1 MQADRHRRH
10 NLSRPTQP
18 GLIRPLLQQLECRHQ
33 HALPAGAST
42 ARQPLSTHTNVT
54 RVCWDS
60 GFSARG
66 GQTSSDTSLFLSYT
80 ERAYFS
86 EKTQPAST
94 IIVKAVFCYYCSPV
108 YHTTRLF
115 QFFFQHIQH
124 CILQLINI
132 VVNLFAVYFIRMLL
146 LERIFSTKSVI
157 FRNPVCA
164 LLLRTSPEAD

>member
-1 MQADRHRRH
+1 LIIFKAD
-10 NLSRPTQP
+10 
-18 GLIRPLLQQLECRHQ
+18 
-33 HALPAGAST
+33 
-42 ARQPLSTHTNVT
+42 
-54 RVCWDS
+54 
-60 GFSARG
+60 
-66 GQTSSDTSLFLSYT
+66 
-80 ERAYFS
+80 
-86 EKTQPAST
+86 
-94 IIVKAVFCYYCSPV
+94 FCYYCSPV

-164 LLLRTSPEAD
+164 LMLRTSPEADQIRVLLSRFPALRVLIKRLLSSHIGLIRLFKTVEFVFTCDFYNTVQIVSKDPLMLIQLLCLTFEQYLQTVSFIPK